1 MKIGIIG
8 VGAVG
13 GYFGAKLANAG
24 IDVTFI
30 GTSRTVQMVY
40 HNGLYVKSFQG
51 DIHIKEPK
59 IYHAFEA
66 IKDVDIVLFCVKSYL
81 TEQLARALEPR
92 LNKNAIIVSMQNGIE
107 NEKILSDVFGADR
120 VIGSVVFISS
130 QLERPGYINHMGFGK
145 VVFGE
150 LNGETTQRVQDLK
163 QLFLDAEIPAEVTDS
178 INKEL
183 WKKLILNT
191 AYNGYTCLI
200 EGALKYFYDVPEA
213 VEMFYKTLLEGQ
225 MLARLE
231 GFDITDEEIAQI
243 MLVTKSD
250 GFLNFKTSTL
260 QDLEKGKPLEID
272 AIQGIMLQIAQ
283 KHNVDMPLN
292 KFLYSMLQLK
302 MLNKK
307 FG

>member
-24 IDVTFI
+24 LDVTFI

-51 DIHIKEPK
+51 DIHIKDPK

-66 IKDVDIVLFCVKSYL
+66 IKDADVVLFCVKSYL

-107 NEKILSDVFGADR
+107 NEKILADVFGAER

-130 QLERPGYINHMGFGK
+130 QLERPGYINHTGFGK

-150 LNGETTQRVQDLK
+150 LNGEVTPRVQNLA
-163 QLFLDAEIPAEVTDS
+163 QLFLEAQIPADVTDN
-178 INKEL
+178 IYKEL

-213 VEMFYKTLLEGQ
+213 VEMFHKTLKEGQ
-225 MLARLE
+225 MLSRLE
-231 GFDITDEEIAQI
+231 GYDITDEEINEI
-243 MLVTKSD
+243 MLVTKSE

-272 AIQGIMLQIAQ
+272 AIQGVLLQIAE
-283 KHNVDMPLN
+283 KHNVEVPLN
-292 KFLYSMLQLK
+292 KFIFAMLRLK

>member
-66 IKDVDIVLFCVKSYL
+66 IKDVDVVLFCVKSYL

-120 VIGSVVFISS
+120 VVGSVVFISS
-130 QLERPGYINHMGFGK
+130 HLERPGYINHIGFGK

-150 LNGETTQRVQDLK
+150 LNGEITPRVQDLK
-163 QLFLDAEIPAEVTDS
+163 QLFLEAEIPSEVTDS

-213 VEMFYKTLLEGQ
+213 IEMFYKTLQEGQ

-243 MLVTKSD
+243 MMVTKSD

-272 AIQGIMLQIAQ
+272 AIQGIMLKVAE
-283 KHNVDMPLN
+283 KHNVEVPLN

-302 MLNKK
+302 VLNKK

>member
-81 TEQLARALEPR
+81 TEQLEPR

>member
-24 IDVTFI
+24 VDVTFI

-51 DIHIKEPK
+51 DIHVKEPK

-66 IKDVDIVLFCVKSYL
+66 IKDVDVVLFCVKSYL
-81 TEQLARALEPR
+81 TESLAKALEPR

-107 NEKILSDVFGADR
+107 NEKILADVFGAER

-130 QLERPGYINHMGFGK
+130 QLERPGYINHLGFGK

-150 LNGETTQRVQDLK
+150 LNGEMTPRVENLK
-163 QLFLDAEIPAEVTDS
+163 QLFLESEIPADTTDN
-178 INKEL
+178 IQKEL
-183 WKKLILNT
+183 WKKLILNA
-191 AYNGYTCLI
+191 AYNGYTGLA
-200 EGALKYFYDVPEA
+200 EGSLKYFYDVPEA
-213 VEMFYKTLLEGQ
+213 VEMFYKTLKEGQ
-225 MLARLE
+225 MLAGLE
-231 GFDITDEEIAQI
+231 GYNITDEEIAKI
-243 MLVTKSD
+243 MQVTKSE

-272 AIQGIMLQIAQ
+272 AIQGILLKIAE
-283 KHNVDMPLN
+283 KHNVDAPLN
-292 KFLYSMLQLK
+292 KFLYSILQLK

>member
-24 IDVTFI
+24 VDVTFI

-66 IKDVDIVLFCVKSYL
+66 IKDVDVVLFCVKSYL
-81 TEQLARALEPR
+81 TEPLARALEPR
-92 LNKNAIIVSMQNGIE
+92 LNKNAIVVSMQNGIE
-107 NEKILSDVFGADR
+107 NEKILAEVFGPER

-150 LNGETTQRVQDLK
+150 LNGEITQRVQDLK
-163 QLFLDAEIPAEVTDS
+163 QLFVESEIPAEVTDS

-183 WKKLILNT
+183 WKKLILNA

-213 VEMFYKTLLEGQ
+213 VEMFYKTLKEGQ
-225 MLARLE
+225 MLAKLE
-231 GFDITDEEIAQI
+231 GYEISDEEIAQI
-243 MLVTKSD
+243 MQVTKSE

-260 QDLEKGKPLEID
+260 QDLEKGKPLEVD
-272 AIQGIMLQIAQ
+272 AIHGVMLQIAER
-283 KHNVDMPLN
+283 HNVDIPLN
-292 KFLYSMLQLK
+292 KFLYSMLMLK